1 MKTCHAV
8 CLSHVPSGGAARA
21 GAGFL
26 TPPPDPQPGAADGT
40 GGDTH
45 GGNTYSKD
53 AGSSS
58 ADSTAQPVSS
68 QAADCSLAA
77 AAARQQPEG
86 GAAAA
91 AKPSTPGE
99 LTLEL
104 GLQRLP
110 ETEYG
115 CAAHPVAAAIVAA
128 VAAREPK
135 AERSLMHR
143 YVAGA
148 VRSFRVEASAP
159 VRAWHGAP
167 SMTEHCLG
175 FARLMIRWRVQL
187 SGGVLPQMEECCSG
201 GSKMPA
207 YHPSRHFATSWPQA
221 CLCCACLC

>member
-1 MKTCHAV
+1 MKKCHAV

-26 TPPPDPQPGAADGT
+26 TPPPEPQPGAADGT

-45 GGNTYSKD
+45 GGDTYSKD

-58 ADSTAQPVSS
+58 ADSTAQPVNS

-99 LTLEL
+99 LFLEL

-115 CAAHPVAAAIVAA
+115 WAAHPVAAAIVAA

-148 VRSFRVEASAP
+148 VRSFRVEASA
-159 VRAWHGAP
+159 A
-167 SMTEHCLG
+167 
-175 FARLMIRWRVQL
+175 
-187 SGGVLPQMEECCSG
+187 
-201 GSKMPA
+201 
-207 YHPSRHFATSWPQA
+207 
-221 CLCCACLC
+221 CACLAWRPEHDRALLWFCMAHDQMEGAIERRNVAQAAAKCRRTIPAGILPPDCQHQLATSLSVLC